1 MFKMYQVNRPKTSS
15 AKLVF
20 LVEVPGGLLQCSIVK
35 VCNRAEISTHIAA
48 EVLGHL
54 CLPTR
59 NGRAVL
65 EIWYQEEYE
74 IIHSERLKGHD
85 LFT

>member
-1 MFKMYQVNRPKTSS
+1 MYQVNRPKTSS

-54 CLPTR
+54 CLPTKK

-65 EIWYQEEYE
+65 EICYQEKEEYE
-74 IIHSERLKGHD
+74 IIHSERLKVHD